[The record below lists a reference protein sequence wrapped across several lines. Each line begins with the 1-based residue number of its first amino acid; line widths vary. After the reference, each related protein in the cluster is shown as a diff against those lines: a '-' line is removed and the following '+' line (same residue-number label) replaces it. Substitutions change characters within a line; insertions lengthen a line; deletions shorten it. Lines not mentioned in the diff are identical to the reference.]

1 VRPVRLHLEGFG
13 VFRAATDID
22 FEDADYFALVGPTGA
37 GKSTIID
44 AICFALYGSI
54 PRYGDERL
62 VARVVSLG
70 SQQATVS
77 LTFDIGTD
85 RYLAT
90 RRVRTGKGK
99 ADALLEREIEGGTEV
114 LASGVR
120 DTKAA
125 IEQLLG
131 LPFAHFTKCVV
142 LPQGEFAKFLHDE
155 PSKRRDLLTRLLD
168 LGVYDRIGQRARER
182 AKEAAKAVELLQH
195 QLDELAFATSEAR
208 VRAETEVARLR
219 DVYQAI
225 DDARPV
231 DRTDTERQAELQAGL
246 AEADAVIARLTQVQ
260 PPHDVRDVTR
270 ERERA
275 VAALEK
281 TSTASTAAAAALV
294 EAEAAVAALDERAP
308 VARAA
313 EAHIALAD
321 LSTRLSA
328 AVDERD
334 SYLPEIERAAAE
346 LEKERAHVA
355 DAQAALDTARDAHAA
370 HALAAHLHAGDECPV
385 CSQPIATV
393 PKRRRPPALTKAE
406 RELERAHGS
415 VEKATKTHAML
426 MQHHAAISARVEEL
440 HHQHVA
446 RIDEVADY
454 PDPAV
459 VVELLTTIDAAA
471 KTLTDARTADK
482 EARAREKKSVEVL
495 RSVESRAGS
504 FRAAFGELR
513 DELLRVGCDV
523 PPVSDD
529 LAADWRALAEWAGAE
544 TERLRASGDSA
555 RAEIEQID
563 LRRRARVEELRVRA
577 ALETRAKDLET
588 LRDDVKEHGLNA
600 RHELQRIDDAI
611 EKAGKLAD
619 ERNRARVDYDVA
631 HTLGELLKSDRFEK
645 WMLAEALA
653 TLVDAASNTLFELTQ
668 GHFSLRYSTDEEF
681 VVVDHRN
688 ADETRSV
695 RTLSGGETFQASL
708 ALALALSDQLASLSA
723 HGAAKLDAIF
733 CDEGFGSL
741 DTDTLDAVASTIESL
756 GTTGRMVGL
765 VTHVPALAERVPVR
779 FRVHDGT
786 VTREET

>member
-13 VFRAATDID
+13 VFRTATDID

-54 PRYGDERL
+54 PRYANEG
-62 VARVVSLG
+62 VTNKVISLG
-70 SQQATVS
+70 AQQAIAS
-77 LTFDIGTD
+77 LTFDIGD
-85 RYLAT
+85 ERYVAT
-90 RRVRTGKGK
+90 RRIRSGAGKT
-99 ADALLEREIEGGTEV
+99 AVSLEHGDDV
-114 LASGVR
+114 LASSAR
-120 DTKAA
+120 EMKA
-125 IEQLLG
+125 EVEKLLG

-155 PSKRRDLLTRLLD
+155 PAKRRDLLTRLLD

-195 QLDELAFATSEAR
+195 QLDELGFASPEAR
-208 VRAETEVARLR
+208 TRAEAEVARLR

-225 DDARPV
+225 DDARPL
-231 DRTDTERQAELQAGL
+231 DRTDSERRAELQAGL
-246 AEADAVIARLTQVQ
+246 TESDALMARLARVE
-260 PPHDVRDVTR
+260 PPDELRDVAR
-270 ERERA
+270 ELERA
-275 VAALEK
+275 AGALEK
-281 TSTASTAAAAALV
+281 AGAASTGAAAALAD
-294 EAEAAVAALDERAP
+294 AEAAVAALDDRAA

-321 LSTRLSA
+321 LSTRLST

-334 SYLPEIERAAAE
+334 AYLLDIEQALAA

-355 DAQAALDTARDAHAA
+355 DAQAALVTARDAHAA
-370 HALAAHLHAGDECPV
+370 HALAAHLHAGDQCPV
-385 CSQPIATV
+385 CAQPVATV
-393 PKRRRPPALTKAE
+393 PKRRRPPALTKGE
-406 RELERAHGS
+406 RELESAERA
-415 VEKATKTHAML
+415 VEKATKAHATL
-426 MQHHAAISARVEEL
+426 EQKHAAASARVEEL
-440 HHQHVA
+440 HRQHVA
-446 RIDEVADY
+446 LLDAVANY

-459 VVELLTTIDAAA
+459 VVELLTTIDTAA
-471 KTLTDARTADK
+471 KALTEARVADKDARS
-482 EARAREKKSVEVL
+482 REKKAAETLRGIEV
-495 RSVESRAGS
+495 RARS
-504 FRAAFGELR
+504 FRTAFTDAR
-513 DELLRVGCDV
+513 DELLRAGCDL
-523 PPVSDD
+523 PPVSDE
-529 LAADWRALAEWAGAE
+529 LAADWQTLAEWATTE
-544 TERLRASGDSA
+544 TDRLRAAGDVDHTEME
-555 RAEIEQID
+555 EID
-563 LRRRARVEELRVRA
+563 TRRRARVDALLARA
-577 ALETRAKDLET
+577 AIATRAKDLEA

-600 RHELQRIDDAI
+600 RHELQRIDEAI
-611 EKAGKLAD
+611 EKAAKLSN
-619 ERNRARVDYDVA
+619 ERNGARVEYDVA

-653 TLVDAASNTLFELTQ
+653 TLVDAASNTLFALTQ
-668 GHFSLRYSTDEEF
+668 GQFSLRYSTDEEF

-723 HGAAKLDAIF
+723 NGAAKLDAIF

-741 DTDTLDAVASTIESL
+741 DADTLEAVASTIESL

-779 FRVHDGT
+779 FRVQDGT